1 MPGSSSG
8 PADQHDLGR
17 RDRPWLLPYNRKIR
31 HLQGITIRNLALVQA
46 TGRPRRG
53 TIDDDAIPSSL
64 KTATKALAQR
74 ESRKLEHSRS
84 SHDLRA
90 NDLRPISESAMTD
103 SPRPDSK
110 DAAAADVSLRPSF
123 SRMRRRST
131 MEWSGASPLQR
142 QKKLEDVTG
151 GRMANTFFS
160 LHVDGVDEPV
170 YVSEEVEKAMNPDFR
185 FFDLH
190 PWGPAVTRLDEL
202 AVKVWVKSEAMA
214 EHQHLLDMAVNFR
227 SLQFIGKSLDSFHH
241 PFPQNCI
248 LFHFTDGIYTSFMDI
263 ASEDYRLDFAA
274 APAKS
279 TSAAPQ
285 LTSSYDQLMR
295 LSTLDDCIQD
305 ALATRD
311 RLTTEINAIIESN
324 DELLSTVNRVPE
336 AQERLKQVEA
346 AVASQ
351 KRRLEAARK
360 KRNDLQ
366 ASIRYRR
373 EAMKKGRELQ
383 ARTLGDIEHGKEQLE
398 ERKITLQQT
407 QDEILGHRRRVCE
420 DLLNIY
426 PIEPIP
432 GRSLSFT
439 IRGLALPN
447 SEFDD
452 VREDVTGAALG
463 YVAQVVAHL
472 SVYLSL
478 PLAYPVD
485 PKGSSS
491 TIDDPIS
498 MTTGPRTYPLFM
510 RGTVRYRF
518 EYGVFLLNKDIE
530 LLSNEIGLKLLDI
543 RQTLPNLKYLL
554 YVATAGKGDIPS
566 RKAGGFRALLRYPG
580 TPNDSRRASEDSTA
594 NGATPRHQENGGVR
608 GTGSSSVA
616 SAKAA
621 AASATDKGGPAA
633 AAATATAL
641 VKGSGNGIS
650 ITTTP
655 SFKIQKPAALG
666 SVS

>member
-8 PADQHDLGR
+8 PSEQQDLRR

-46 TGRPRRG
+46 AGRPRRG

-64 KTATKALAQR
+64 KTTTKALAQR

-84 SHDLRA
+84 STDLRS
-90 NDLRPISESAMTD
+90 NDLKPISESAVND

-110 DAAAADVSLRPSF
+110 DAAASDVSLRPGF

-131 MEWSGASPLQR
+131 MEWSGASPLER

-160 LHVDGVDEPV
+160 LHVDGIGQPV

-190 PWGPAVTRLDEL
+190 SWGPAVTRLDEL
-202 AVKVWVKSEAMA
+202 VVKVWVKSEAMA
-214 EHQHLLDMAVNFR
+214 EHQHLLDIAVNFR

-263 ASEDYRLDFAA
+263 ASENYRLDFAA
-274 APAKS
+274 TPAKS
-279 TSAAPQ
+279 MSAAPQ
-285 LTSSYDQLMR
+285 STSSYDQLMR

-324 DELLSTVNRVPE
+324 DESLSTANRVPE

-351 KRRLEAARK
+351 RRRFEAARK

-366 ASIRYRR
+366 ASIKYRR
-373 EAMKKGRELQ
+373 EAMEKGRVLQ
-383 ARTLGDIEHGKEQLE
+383 AQTLEDIEHGKEQLE
-398 ERKITLQQT
+398 ERKVTLQQT

-420 DLLNIY
+420 DLSKIY

-439 IRGLALPN
+439 IRGLSLPN

-478 PLAYPVD
+478 PLAYPIE

-491 TIDDPIS
+491 TIEDPIS

-518 EYGVFLLNKDIE
+518 EYGVFLLNKNIE
-530 LLSNEIGLKLLDI
+530 LLSNELGLKLLDI

-554 YVATAGKGDIPS
+554 YVATAGKGDIPA

-594 NGATPRHQENGGVR
+594 NGATPQENGGAR
-608 GTGSSSVA
+608 GTVA

-621 AASATDKGGPAA
+621 AAAAAAAAATDKGGMAA
-633 AAATATAL
+633 SSL
-641 VKGSGNGIS
+641 VKGDGNGNGGIS

>member
-8 PADQHDLGR
+8 PGDQHPPQDLPR
-17 RDRPWLLPYNRKIR
+17 RERPWLLPYNRKIR
-31 HLQGITIRNLALVQA
+31 HLQGITIRNLTLVQA

-64 KTATKALAQR
+64 KTPTKALAQR

-84 SHDLRA
+84 S
-90 NDLRPISESAMTD
+90 NDLRSNDLKPISESAVTEG
-103 SPRPDSK
+103 PKPDNN
-110 DAAAADVSLRPSF
+110 DPPAPDVSLRPAIA
-123 SRMRRRST
+123 RMRRRST

-202 AVKVWVKSEAMA
+202 TVKVWVKSDTMT
-214 EHQHLLDMAVNFR
+214 EHQHLLDIAVNFR
-227 SLQFIGKSLDSFHH
+227 SLQFIGKS
-241 PFPQNCI
+241 NCI
-248 LFHFTDGIYTSFMDI
+248 LFHFTDGIYTSFMDL
-263 ASEDYRLDFAA
+263 ASEAYRLDWTT

-279 TSAAPQ
+279 TSAPPQ
-285 LTSSYDQLMR
+285 PTSSYDQLMR

-311 RLTTEINAIIESN
+311 RLTTEINAIIERN
-324 DELLSTVNRVPE
+324 DEALSTVNHVPE

-346 AVASQ
+346 LVASQ
-351 KRRLEAARK
+351 RRRLEAARK

-366 ASIRYRR
+366 AGIKYRR
-373 EAMKKGRELQ
+373 ETMRKGREMQ
-383 ARTLGDIEHGKEQLE
+383 TQTLEDIEHGKEQLE
-398 ERKITLQQT
+398 ERKITLQQV

-420 DLLNIY
+420 DLLKIY

-432 GRSLSFT
+432 GRSLYFT
-439 IRGLALPN
+439 IKGLPLPN

-478 PLAYPVD
+478 PLAYPID
-485 PKGSSS
+485 PKASHS

-498 MTTGPRTYPLFM
+498 MTNGPRTYPLFM
-510 RGTVRYRF
+510 RGAVRYRF
-518 EYGVFLLNKDIE
+518 EYGVFLLNKNIE
-530 LLSNEIGLKLLDI
+530 LLSNELGLKLLDI

-554 YVATAGKGDIPS
+554 YVATAGKGDIPA

-580 TPNDSRRASEDSTA
+580 TPNDSRRASVDSTVA
-594 NGATPRHQENGGVR
+594 NGAAPQENGGLR
-608 GTGSSSVA
+608 ATGSTTLA
-616 SAKAA
+616 SPTKTTAPDKGEAAAA
-621 AASATDKGGPAA
+621 AAS
-633 AAATATAL
+633 L
-641 VKGSGNGIS
+641 VKGGGTDNNRIS
-650 ITTTP
+650 FAATP
-655 SFKIQKPAALG
+655 SFKIHKPAAALG